1 MRESGPT
8 GIERVEE
15 GLGERKGGGGAP
27 QTEGRWGLRD
37 HRKSHYARKRKG
49 EAKVL
54 GKAQAPKQPLRE
66 GHEGCWQGKG
76 RPPRFSTLRS
86 SKKKEIQYSR

>member
-1 MRESGPT
+1 M
-8 GIERVEE
+8 EE

-49 EAKVL
+49 EAEVL
-54 GKAQAPKQPLRE
+54 GKAQAPKQPRRE